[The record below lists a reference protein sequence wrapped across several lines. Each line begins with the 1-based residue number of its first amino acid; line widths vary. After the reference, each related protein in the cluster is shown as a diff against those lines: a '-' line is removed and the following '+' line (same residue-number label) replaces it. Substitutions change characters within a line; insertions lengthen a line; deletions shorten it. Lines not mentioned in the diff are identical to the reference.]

1 MAAVFQRRRG
11 LLPYLLLAPGLLW
24 LLLFFAVPLY
34 YMARISLEQGT
45 IFEGYR
51 FTWHFQTYADALSN
65 YDTQL
70 FRSFFYAGA
79 ATLISF
85 AVGYPLAY
93 AIAFRGGKWKNALLF
108 LVIVPFFVTYL
119 IRTLS
124 WETILEDDGVVVSVL
139 QSLGVIG
146 DNGRVLATTGAV
158 IAGIT
163 YNFLPFMIL
172 PLYAS
177 LERIDHRMLEAGYD
191 LYGTRR
197 AVFTRVTLPLS
208 APGIVAGGLL
218 TFIPAAGDFI
228 NAELLG
234 TPRQAMIGNVIQSR
248 YLELTDYP
256 TAAALSFV
264 LMAAILVMVL
274 AWAKLA
280 GTESLMGAEAR

>member
-11 LLPYLLLAPGLLW
+11 VLPYLLLAPGLLW

-34 YMARISLEQGT
+34 YMGRISLEQGT
-45 IFEGYR
+45 IFEGYH
-51 FTWHFQTYADALSN
+51 FTWHFQTYTDALSN

-79 ATLISF
+79 ATVICFLI
-85 AVGYPLAY
+85 GYPLAY
-93 AIAFRGGKWKNALLF
+93 AIAFRGGQWKNALLF
-108 LVIVPFFVTYL
+108 MVIAPFFVTYL

-124 WETILEDDGVVVSVL
+124 WETILADDGPVVNAL
-139 QSLGVIG
+139 QSLGVLG
-146 DNGRVLATTGAV
+146 QNGRLLATTGAV

-177 LERIDHRMLEAGYD
+177 IERIDHRMLEAGYD

-208 APGIVAGGLL
+208 APGIVAGALL

-228 NAELLG
+228 NAQLLG

-248 YLELTDYP
+248 FLVTTDYP

-264 LMAAILVMVL
+264 LMAAILVLVL
-274 AWAKLA
+274 IWARVA
-280 GTESLMGAEAR
+280 GTESLMGAEAG